1 MFGTFSSSILM
12 MECIQAEDFRRNES
26 TWKRKQLVEF
36 SWLCICFPNISQYFN
51 DFGSIWKKNSALIKY
66 LLHHSFSSSVLMTN
80 FMKNSKLTKKK
91 SKFLCVI
98 NDFRGKKE
106 IWIVWIESMLSCQ
119 WKMTISLWDTWRWV
133 LENDVTGSKWYC
145 LQVIYALFWEDKI

>member
-51 DFGSIWKKNSALIKY
+51 DFGSIWKKSSALIKY

-98 NDFRGKKE
+98 NDFRGKKRNLNCLNR
-106 IWIVWIESMLSCQ
+106 IDAVMSI
-119 WKMTISLWDTWRWV
+119 KMTISLWDKWRWV

-145 LQVIYALFWEDKI
+145 LQVIYALFWM